1 MQAFLQSL
9 PFVIFSFGAP
19 AFIVLAYAFW
29 RKRAA
34 SSWLLRFFTIC
45 CATAFVLNL
54 ISLVFLV
61 ENPLLSGCRTLL
73 VSVLPPLMLQLTGE
87 RAASAKN
94 FGRSKWLLTLTL
106 LYVLAVSFAVA
117 RQAEY
122 GGFFDDTAAL
132 MLAASATLAL
142 GIIWF
147 FFPPGNERIWM
158 LSIFAAFFLTGLST
172 MFSDNPLLEIVPD
185 YLLVVFFSVHLYYSE
200 RLVFF
205 DVFLRAGAFV
215 AAGVLLLAGTFA
227 LGAIFAP
234 SSGWNGIW
242 FTALAVAPLWSC
254 APFLYKKLGFWI
266 DGRLGR
272 RYSVAQAES
281 VFIHKLQNAMSAAE
295 LHHAAV
301 EAVESIFDC
310 RPVIDFARNLD
321 SNGDDSVAHIE
332 PQGYIALKAPR
343 RPLLSDDVRLLNSF
357 ATTLGVMLQNVRLRA
372 QRAELVDLAGRAQL
386 RALRAQI
393 NPHFLFNALNAVAG
407 CVGSRPDLAEDTLAN
422 LADVFRYVLSRSDQE
437 WVRFSEE
444 VAFIRAYLAVEQAR
458 FGTRLQ
464 VEFRH
469 DEACLG
475 IHIPAMIVQP
485 LVENAIKHGC
495 SKVVGIGKI
504 TIVATAMERGLVV
517 TVADNGPGF
526 PADYSSERSA
536 GHGLR
541 NVSDRMRGYYGDR
554 RNIDWESGES
564 GTTVSLT
571 IPMMEHREC
580 AS

>member
-19 AFIVLAYAFW
+19 AFVVLAYAFW

-34 SSWLLRFFTIC
+34 SSRLLRFFTIC
-45 CATAFVLNL
+45 CATAFVLSL
-54 ISLVFLV
+54 TSLVILV
-61 ENPLLSGCRTLL
+61 ENPVLAGCRTMV
-73 VSVLPPLMLQLTGE
+73 VSILPPLMLQLTGE
-87 RAASAKN
+87 RSARVKS
-94 FGRSKWLLTLTL
+94 FGRSKWHLTLTL

-122 GGFFDDTAAL
+122 GGFFDETAAL
-132 MLAASATLAL
+132 MLAASAMLAI
-142 GIIWF
+142 GVIWF
-147 FFPPGNERIWM
+147 VYPSGNERSWM
-158 LSIFAAFFLTGLST
+158 LSIFAAFFLTGLSS
-172 MFSDNPLLEIVPD
+172 MFSDNPLLEILPD
-185 YLLVVFFSVHLYYSE
+185 YLLVLFFSVHLYYAE

-227 LGAIFAP
+227 LRSMLAP
-234 SSGWNGIW
+234 LSGWGGIW
-242 FTALAVAPLWSC
+242 FTALAVAPLWSA
-254 APFLYKKLGFWI
+254 APFLHKKLGMWI

-281 VFIHKLQNAMSAAE
+281 VFIHKLQNAMNAAE
-295 LHHAAV
+295 LHNAAV

-310 RPVIDFARNLD
+310 RPEIDFTRNPDANRND
-321 SNGDDSVAHIE
+321 STAHID
-332 PQGYIALKAPR
+332 PQGYIALKALK
-343 RPLLSDDVRLLNSF
+343 RPLLSDDLKLLHSL

-372 QRAELVDLAGRAQL
+372 QRTDLLDLAGRAQL

-464 VEFRH
+464 VELRH

-475 IHIPAMIVQP
+475 IYIPAMIVQP

-504 TIVATAMERGLVV
+504 TIVATAVERGLVL

-526 PADYSSERSA
+526 PPDYSSERSA

-541 NVSDRMRGYYGDR
+541 NVSDRMRGYYGDSR
-554 RNIDWESGES
+554 SIHWDTGES
-564 GTTVSLT
+564 GTTVSLA
-571 IPMMEHREC
+571 IPRMEHREC